1 MFIEYSLIKE
11 FILELVYKA
20 FKSPKTY
27 LYHLSFVSSPIW
39 FLNIKFPT
47 IYYVYV
53 TAGGKPTV
61 IAGVDMKSERDISEN
76 K

>member
-11 FILELVYKA
+11 FILESVYIRLLRVLSLINIIFPSLVLL
-20 FKSPKTY
+20 FDFCKSNFLQTY
-27 LYHLSFVSSPIW
+27 
-39 FLNIKFPT
+39 
-47 IYYVYV
+47 YV

-61 IAGVDMKSERDISEN
+61 IAGVDMKSERDISEH

>member
-11 FILELVYKA
+11 FILELVYIRLLRA
-20 FKSPKTY
+20 LTVINIIFPSLVLLFDFCTFSFLQTY
-27 LYHLSFVSSPIW
+27 
-39 FLNIKFPT
+39 
-47 IYYVYV
+47 YV

-61 IAGVDMKSERDISEN
+61 IAGVDMKSERGISEN